1 MESQALSLLGG
12 IFGLKV
18 CNLHVNVSVDMT
30 QCMNFMSITAI
41 VKGGVLC

>member
-18 CNLHVNVSVDMT
+18 CNLHVNVSVDKY
-30 QCMNFMSITAI
+30 MNFMSITVI
-41 VKGGVLC
+41 VKGDVVC